1 MTQELIAIISL
12 LEGALYQETK
22 RFWDLCAERYGA
34 KEVQL
39 FQHPSFTFQGG
50 SVAPEKLPEMRRQ
63 FQRFAARVKPF
74 TLSVRKM
81 GNAGNKLL
89 FFEVEPIEELAGTH
103 LMANAFLEIFCDR
116 TIEEYLPEEWHP
128 HVALAMND
136 LSERGFSELWDD
148 FGEVTYAFDQVI
160 SNLHLV
166 RFLPDGNIE
175 VLEKAKLSI

>member
-12 LEGALYQETK
+12 LEGSLYQETK
-22 RFWDLCAERYGA
+22 NFWDLCAERYGA
-34 KEVQL
+34 KEVQM

-50 SVAPEKLPEMRRQ
+50 SVDAGKLPEVRKQ
-63 FQRFAARVKPF
+63 FQRFAAKVKPF
-74 TLSVRKM
+74 TLQVRRL
-81 GNAGNKLL
+81 GNAGKELL
-89 FFEVEPIEELAGTH
+89 FFAVEPTDELAGTH

-116 TIEEYLPEEWHP
+116 LIEEYQPEHWRP

-136 LSERGFSELWDD
+136 LSERGFTELWDD

-160 SNLHLV
+160 SNLMLV
-166 RFLPDGNIE
+166 RFLPEGGIE